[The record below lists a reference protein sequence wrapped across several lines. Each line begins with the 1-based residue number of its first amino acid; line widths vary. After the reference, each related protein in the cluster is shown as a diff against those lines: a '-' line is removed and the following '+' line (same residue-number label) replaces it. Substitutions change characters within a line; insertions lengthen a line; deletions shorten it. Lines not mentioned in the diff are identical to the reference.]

1 MQTSLLFSVSRS
13 ASSRILLFTS
23 KKGFGVSSA
32 HRCIRFNQVNSST
45 SSSLTSLKRDL
56 TSSPKTENSPLVQ
69 RQFQQS
75 QPLQSSASALLLA
88 ALTVGLVYSAYY
100 SYHKTSP
107 KPTSH
112 SEPLQDIT
120 PEDLTAMASE
130 LAAGR
135 PGNLTSEQEEK
146 LRQLW
151 KLIFQVCRVGEENQ
165 APAANVPQTTTT
177 ISAPP
182 AEEEKKKSRMTSLWS
197 RSSKANKSESDA
209 ASTTSSTAPTTAA
222 DGAPVNIQ
230 LSLGSKDGEADKYG
244 QTKHFYETLQSYPP
258 SAIRDTIWSMVKH
271 DHPDALVLRFL
282 RARKWDVE
290 KALIMLVSTMAWRA
304 KEMDVDGDIM
314 KNGELEAVEKN
325 DGISKD
331 FLAQIRKG
339 ISYVHGCDKQG
350 RPLCFVNVRLHKAG
364 EQSEESLERYTVYL
378 IETCRMLL
386 RGGVD
391 TAVSFFRKLETRGMG
406 FKGGGGG
413 LHADDEGDQTIVFDM
428 TGFSM
433 ANMDYTPVKFMIKC
447 FEANYPECLGTVL
460 VHKAPWIFQGI
471 WKVIRGWL
479 DPVVANKVHFTNNAT
494 EMQEYIP
501 LKHIPKD
508 LDGQE
513 DWSYKY
519 VEPVT
524 GENDKMKDTAT
535 RDELLRQRAELYKQY
550 EEATMEW
557 IKTADAGVKKR
568 REEIAD
574 KMREDYWRVDPYI
587 RARSYYD
594 RTGVLLPGGEVDW
607 YPGEKK
613 NGEVKKEAVTS
624 PDDLD

>member
-1 MQTSLLFSVSRS
+1 MQTSLLFSISRS
-13 ASSRILLFTS
+13 SPSRVLLSTP
-23 KKGFGVSSA
+23 KGGFGATSTR
-32 HRCIRFNQVNSST
+32 RCIRFAQRNSST
-45 SSSLTSLKRDL
+45 SSSLSGLKRGL
-56 TSSPKTENSPLVQ
+56 STSPKTETSPLVRQ
-69 RQFQQS
+69 QFQRRK
-75 QPLQSSASALLLA
+75 PLKSSASGLLLA
-88 ALTVGLVYSAYY
+88 ALAVGLVYSAYY
-100 SYHKTSP
+100 SYRKTSP
-107 KPTSH
+107 QSTSH

-120 PEDLTAMASE
+120 AEDLTAMASE

-135 PGNLTSEQEEK
+135 PGNLTPEQEDK

-165 APAANVPQTTTT
+165 APAPAAQTTTT
-177 ISAPP
+177 ITAP
-182 AEEEKKKSRMTSLWS
+182 AEEDKKKSRMTSLWS
-197 RSSKANKSESDA
+197 RSSKAHKSESDA
-209 ASTTSSTAPTTAA
+209 TPTSTPTTAV
-222 DGAPVNIQ
+222 DGAPVGIQ

-304 KEMDVDGDIM
+304 NEMDVDGDIM
-314 KNGELEAVEKN
+314 KNGELYALEKN

-391 TAVSFFRKLETRGMG
+391 TA
-406 FKGGGGG
+406 
-413 LHADDEGDQTIVFDM
+413 TIVFDM

-508 LDGQE
+508 LDGEE

-519 VEPVT
+519 VEPVP

-535 RDELLRQRAELYKQY
+535 RDELLATRKELYKQY
-550 EEATMEW
+550 EEATIEW
-557 IKTADAGVKKR
+557 IKTKEDGVKKR
-568 REEIAD
+568 REEIAER
-574 KMREDYWRVDPYI
+574 MRVDYWRVDPYI

-607 YPGEKK
+607 YPGENKK
-613 NGEVKKEAVTS
+613 NGGNEVVTS

>member
-1 MQTSLLFSVSRS
+1 MQTSLLFSILRS
-13 ASSRILLFTS
+13 SSSRVLLSTS
-23 KKGFGVSSA
+23 KSGFGAASG
-32 HRCIRFNQVNSST
+32 HRYIRFAQTNSST
-45 SSSLTSLKRDL
+45 SSSLTSLKRGL
-56 TSSPKTENSPLVQ
+56 STSTPKTKTSPSICQ
-69 RQFQQS
+69 QFQQRK
-75 QPLQSSASALLLA
+75 PLESSASGLLLA
-88 ALTVGLVYSAYY
+88 ALAVGLVSTAYY
-100 SYHKTSP
+100 SYHKTPPP
-107 KPTSH
+107 KPTSQSH
-112 SEPLQDIT
+112 SGPLQDT
-120 PEDLTAMASE
+120 ATEDLAAMTSE
-130 LAAGR
+130 IAAGR
-135 PGNLTSEQEEK
+135 PGNLTPEQEEK

-151 KLIFQVCRVGEENQ
+151 KLIFQVCRVGDENQ
-165 APAANVPQTTTT
+165 AAAAPVQTTTT
-177 ISAPP
+177 LTAP

-197 RSSKANKSESDA
+197 RSSKANKSDSDA
-209 ASTTSSTAPTTAA
+209 APASTPTTAA
-222 DGAPVNIQ
+222 DGAPVGIQ

-304 KEMDVDGDIM
+304 KEMNVDGDIM
-314 KNGELEAVEKN
+314 KNGELEALEKG

-391 TAVSFFRKLETRGMG
+391 TA
-406 FKGGGGG
+406 
-413 LHADDEGDQTIVFDM
+413 TIVFDM

-519 VEPVT
+519 VEPIP

-557 IKTADAGVKKR
+557 IKTADAEVRRR
-568 REEIAD
+568 REGIAD
-574 KMREDYWRVDPYI
+574 RMREDYWRVDPYI

-607 YPGEKK
+607 YPGENKR
-613 NGEVKKEAVTS
+613 NEEVMKEVVTS

>member
-13 ASSRILLFTS
+13 ASSRILLLFTS

-32 HRCIRFNQVNSST
+32 HRYIRFNQVNSST
-45 SSSLTSLKRDL
+45 SSSLTSLVRDL
-56 TSSPKTENSPLVQ
+56 TSSPPFQ
-69 RQFQQS
+69 RQFQQR

-120 PEDLTAMASE
+120 LEDLTAMTSE

-177 ISAPP
+177 ISVPP

-391 TAVSFFRKLETRGMG
+391 TA
-406 FKGGGGG
+406 
-413 LHADDEGDQTIVFDM
+413 TIVFDM

-519 VEPVT
+519 VEPVP

-557 IKTADAGVKKR
+557 IKTANAEVKKR

-613 NGEVKKEAVTS
+613 NGEVKKDVVTS

>member
-1 MQTSLLFSVSRS
+1 MQTSLLFGISRS
-13 ASSRILLFTS
+13 SSSRVLLSTS
-23 KKGFGVSSA
+23 KRGFGVASV
-32 HRCIRFNQVNSST
+32 HRCIRFAQLNSST
-45 SSSLTSLKRDL
+45 SSSLTSFKRGL
-56 TSSPKTENSPLVQ
+56 STSPQTKTSPLVQ
-69 RQFQQS
+69 QQFIQRRL
-75 QPLQSSASALLLA
+75 LQGSASGLLLA

-100 SYHKTSP
+100 SYHNTSP
-107 KPTSH
+107 
-112 SEPLQDIT
+112 EPASQAEPFQDIT
-120 PEDLTAMASE
+120 PEDLTAMTSE

-135 PGNLTSEQEEK
+135 PGNLTPEQEEK

-165 APAANVPQTTTT
+165 APPAATAPQTAAPV
-177 ISAPP
+177 SAPP

-209 ASTTSSTAPTTAA
+209 ASTTSTAPTTAG
-222 DGAPVNIQ
+222 DGAPVGIQ

-325 DGISKD
+325 DGISRD

-391 TAVSFFRKLETRGMG
+391 TA
-406 FKGGGGG
+406 
-413 LHADDEGDQTIVFDM
+413 TIVFDM

-513 DWSYKY
+513 DWSYQY
-519 VEPVT
+519 VEPIP
-524 GENDKMKDTAT
+524 GENDKMKDVAT
-535 RDELLRQRAELYKQY
+535 RDELLRQREGLYKQY

-557 IKTADAGVKKR
+557 IKTADAGVKKK
-568 REEIAD
+568 REEIAER
-574 KMREDYWRVDPYI
+574 MREDYWKVDPYI

-613 NGEVKKEAVTS
+613 ENGEGKREVVTS

>member
-13 ASSRILLFTS
+13 SSSRVLLSFS
-23 KKGFGVSSA
+23 KRGFGVA
-32 HRCIRFNQVNSST
+32 PGQRYIRFAQTNSST
-45 SSSLTSLKRDL
+45 SSSLTSLKRGL
-56 TSSPKTENSPLVQ
+56 STSRPKTSPLVQ
-69 RQFQQS
+69 QQFQQRK
-75 QPLQSSASALLLA
+75 PLQSSASGLLLA
-88 ALTVGLVYSAYY
+88 ALAVGLVYSAYY
-100 SYHKTSP
+100 SFRKSSP
-107 KPTSH
+107 QPTTQSQSH
-112 SEPLQDIT
+112 PLQDIT
-120 PEDLTAMASE
+120 PEDISTMTSE

-135 PGNLTSEQEEK
+135 PGNLTPEQEEK

-165 APAANVPQTTTT
+165 ASAAPQPTAGPAAGE
-177 ISAPP
+177 A
-182 AEEEKKKSRMTSLWS
+182 EEKKKSRMTSLWS
-197 RSSKANKSESDA
+197 RSSKNNKSNSDDTP
-209 ASTTSSTAPTTAA
+209 TTTTTAPTTAG
-222 DGAPVNIQ
+222 DGAAVGIQ

-244 QTKHFYETLQSYPP
+244 QTKHFYETLASYPP
-258 SAIRDTIWSMVKH
+258 SDIRDTIWSMVKH

-314 KNGELEAVEKN
+314 KNGELYALEKN
-325 DGISKD
+325 DGLSKD

-386 RGGVD
+386 RGGLILLRVE
-391 TAVSFFRKLETRGMG
+391 VCF
-406 FKGGGGG
+406 
-413 LHADDEGDQTIVFDM
+413 ADEDGDQTIVFDM

-519 VEPVT
+519 VEPT
-524 GENDKMKDTAT
+524 PGENDKMKDTAT

-550 EEATMEW
+550 EEATMQW
-557 IKTADAGVKKR
+557 IKSSSNEIKAK
-568 REEIAD
+568 REEIAN

-613 NGEVKKEAVTS
+613 GNGEVRREVVTS